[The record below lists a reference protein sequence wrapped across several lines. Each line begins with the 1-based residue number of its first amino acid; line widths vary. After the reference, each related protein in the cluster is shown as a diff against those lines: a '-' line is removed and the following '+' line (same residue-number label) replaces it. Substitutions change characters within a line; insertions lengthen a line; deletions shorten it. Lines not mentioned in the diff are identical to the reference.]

1 MSKSESLRSFDD
13 LYLHEL
19 RDLWDAE
26 RQLIDALPEMAKAAD
41 TTELTKAFN
50 EHLQVTKGQ
59 KERLEKIFSDLGKS
73 PEGHTCAAMKGL
85 IKEGN
90 DLIKADGDAAVRDAG
105 LIGAAQRVEHYEMAG
120 YGTARTF
127 AQRLGRDADAA
138 LLQQTLDE
146 ESEADELLSQIAERV
161 VNEEA
166 AHA

>member
-1 MSKSESLRSFDD
+1 MSENFKTFDD
-13 LYLHEL
+13 LYVHQL

-41 TTELTKAFN
+41 NAELKTAFN
-50 EHLQVTKGQ
+50 EHLQITKTQ
-59 KERLEKIFSDLGKS
+59 KERVEKIFQRLGEN

-90 DLIKADGDAAVRDAG
+90 EIAKAEGDPAVRDAG
-105 LIGAAQRVEHYEMAG
+105 LIAAAQRVEHYEIAG

-127 AQRLGRDADAA
+127 ANRLGRDADAT

-146 ESEADELLSQIAERV
+146 ESETDQLLSQLAERV
-161 VNEEA
+161 INEEA